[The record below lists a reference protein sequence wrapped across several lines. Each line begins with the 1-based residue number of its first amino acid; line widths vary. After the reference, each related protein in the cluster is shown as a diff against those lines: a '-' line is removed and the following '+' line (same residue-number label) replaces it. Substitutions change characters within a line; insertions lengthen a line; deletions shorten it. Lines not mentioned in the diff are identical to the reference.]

1 MLVKITD
8 FPDGLADLLRR
19 LTSQATASKAVLVA
33 ASAYPTLV
41 DDLAQSDMQIEHL
54 ETEILRLRSIIEGAR
69 CAAALL
75 LEKTA
80 QGDLMEHVA

>member
-69 CAAALL
+69 SSAALL

-80 QGDLMEHVA
+80 QGDLLS

>member
-54 ETEILRLRSIIEGAR
+54 ETEILRLRLIIEGAR
-69 CAAALL
+69 SAAALL

-80 QGDLMEHVA
+80 QGDLMEHGA

>member
-19 LTSQATASKAVLVA
+19 LTSQATASKAVLFA

-54 ETEILRLRSIIEGAR
+54 ETEILRLRSIIEGSR
-69 CAAALL
+69 SAAALL

-80 QGDLMEHVA
+80 QGDILS

>member
-69 CAAALL
+69 SAAALL

-80 QGDLMEHVA
+80 QGDLMEHGA

>member
-54 ETEILRLRSIIEGAR
+54 EAEILRLRSIIEGAR
-69 CAAALL
+69 SSAALL

-80 QGDLMEHVA
+80 QGDILS

>member
-8 FPDGLADLLRR
+8 FPDGLSDLLRR

-69 CAAALL
+69 SAAALL

-80 QGDLMEHVA
+80 QGDLMEHGA